1 MGFLGVNDTL
11 KNKNTSI
18 CRCESQKI
26 NSEKMGVLGVVN
38 ANPNF

>member
-11 KNKNTSI
+11 KNKNI